1 MRIPSPPAIP
11 SWAPLAA
18 GAALISVLSFT
29 LPSDQLKKSVVVPI
43 ASISVAA
50 CAALALRGADDNAES
65 KAESMTEDEGESEI
79 PPASADA
86 VKAVSEAASIIE
98 GEIVD
103 HTPTVIHDTLCVQCG
118 GSGTTHLML
127 TVVPF
132 FREIVLAHFVCDD
145 CRWTNTSID
154 SAGSIMDKGVKFTL
168 EVSSA
173 ADLNRSAVKSQY
185 ASILVPS
192 LDFEI
197 PPEAQRG
204 SLNTIQG
211 FLAHAADD
219 LEVLQEDRR
228 EAAPEIAAKIDE
240 FLVKLR
246 RLADGEVFPFTVI
259 VDDPS
264 GCSFVQPADASGTA
278 IDRQMTRDYYNR
290 TAAQNVA
297 IGLRA
302 NDGHELSDQHG
313 DAPAGSLSLSSA
325 DQERLF
331 ERVGFNARDGY
342 AEREVIEFETPC
354 SSCLEGGQ
362 TRMVTT
368 NIPMF
373 KEVVIMSFSC
383 TTCGWKSNEVKTG
396 GGISPMGRRI
406 TLRVEN
412 EEDLS
417 RDVLK
422 GDTAAVI
429 IPVVDLNF
437 QGGNSSGRF
446 TTVEGLINQILR
458 DLNFGS
464 FVQGDAADRS
474 ERDQMQ
480 DFLDRLGA
488 LLLPESMPWELTL
501 EDPLANVY
509 VQHYEV
515 PDDPQISIEDYARS
529 WEEDETLGL
538 HDMDVGQ
545 DQGQDEGDVAADETD

>member
-1 MRIPSPPAIP
+1 
-11 SWAPLAA
+11 
-18 GAALISVLSFT
+18 VE
-29 LPSDQLKKSVVVPI
+29 VPE
-43 ASISVAA
+43 
-50 CAALALRGADDNAES
+50 ES
-65 KAESMTEDEGESEI
+65 RA
-79 PPASADA
+79 A
-86 VKAVSEAASIIE
+86 VKAAAKAASIIE
-98 GEIVD
+98 GEIID
-103 HTPTVIHDTLCVQCG
+103 HTPTVVKDTLCVQCG

-132 FREIVLAHFVCDD
+132 FREIVLAHFLCDD
-145 CRWTNTSID
+145 CRWSNTSID
-154 SAGSIMDKGVKFTL
+154 SAGDIADKGVTFKL

-185 ASILVPS
+185 ASISVPA

-211 FLAHAADD
+211 FLLHAADD
-219 LEVLQEDRR
+219 LDTLQEQRR
-228 EAAPEIAAKIDE
+228 EANPEIAAKIDE
-240 FLVKLR
+240 FLAKLR
-246 RLADGEVFPFTVI
+246 SYAEGEVLPFTVI
-259 VDDPS
+259 VDDPA
-264 GCSFVQPADASGTA
+264 GCSFVQPVDASGTA
-278 IDRQMTRDYYNR
+278 IDRSLTREYYNR
-290 TAAQNVA
+290 TAAQNVT

-302 NDGHELSDQHG
+302 NDGHELSDHHG
-313 DAPAGSLSLSSA
+313 DAPAGSLSLTSE

-354 SSCLEGGQ
+354 SSCAEGGQ

-368 NIPMF
+368 EIPMF

-383 TTCGWKSNEVKTG
+383 ETCGWKSNEVKTG
-396 GGISPMGRRI
+396 GGIAAKGRRI

-429 IPVVDLNF
+429 IPHVDLNF

-446 TTVEGLINQILR
+446 TTIEGLISQILR

-464 FVQGDAADRS
+464 FVQGDAADRT

-480 DFLDRLGA
+480 EFLDRLGA

-509 VQHYEV
+509 IQHYET
-515 PDDPQISIEDYARS
+515 PDPQITTEDFERS
-529 WEEDETLGL
+529 WEDDEELGL
-538 HDMDVGQ
+538 HDIDLG
-545 DQGQDEGDVAADETD
+545 ADEAAEATTDA